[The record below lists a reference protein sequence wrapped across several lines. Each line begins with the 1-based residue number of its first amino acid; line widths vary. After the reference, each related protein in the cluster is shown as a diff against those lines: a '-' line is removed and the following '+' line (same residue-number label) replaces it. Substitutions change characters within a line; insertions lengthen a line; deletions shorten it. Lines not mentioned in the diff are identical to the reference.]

1 MIKARGLTIRY
12 GGKLRA
18 TRGAA
23 ARAHA
28 GPITRTGISAL
39 LFAVALAA
47 ALAACSSG
55 PAAASAPAAGWHEV
69 TGRLAGAPYQID
81 LPVRW
86 NHTLIVWSH
95 GYEPGRYPRVDDIE
109 PVTRGWLLANGYAIA
124 GSGFSSTGWAV
135 ADAYRDQAA
144 LLGLFTHRYGRPRL
158 TIAVGESLGGLISA
172 GLIERFP
179 GRFSG
184 AVTMCA
190 PLGGTTGLWNQALDA
205 SFVLKTLL
213 APGSRLA
220 LVHLSHPGGNGA
232 LAEQMITR
240 ALRTPAGRARLALAA
255 AMVDVPPWFDP
266 RRPEPS
272 AAHLDQRAASLASW
286 LGLGLADGASY
297 GRTDLEQRARGNPSW
312 NTGVN
317 YASELARS
325 ADHADVAALYR
336 SAGLDLTADL
346 ATLNRAPRIHADP
359 SAADWL
365 HATNDLTGQLRVP
378 VRTLH
383 AIGDGGVPI
392 ENEQAYAQL
401 TSQARTTPLLRQLY
415 IRRAGHCTFTPAERI
430 IALKTLERRI
440 NTGHWTTLDPAALN
454 PAATALGPALNVLT
468 EIEGNT
474 SNPPQPPAFTNYRPG
489 PYLRPA

>member
-1 MIKARGLTIRY
+1 MGNFRFP
-12 GGKLRA
+12 
-18 TRGAA
+18 AA
-23 ARAHA
+23 LIASV
-28 GPITRTGISAL
+28 TL
-39 LFAVALAA
+39 A

-55 PAAASAPAAGWHEV
+55 HTATSPPTVRAQALPSPHSPAAAWHQV
-69 TGRLAGAPYQID
+69 TGRLTGAPYQID

-95 GYEPGRYPRVDDIE
+95 GYEPGPYPPRVDDIE
-109 PVTRGWLLANGYAIA
+109 PMTLRWLLANGYAIA

-144 LLGLFTHRYGRPRL
+144 LLGLFIHRYGKPRL
-158 TIAVGESLGGLISA
+158 TIAIGESLGGLISA

-184 AVTMCA
+184 ALPMCA
-190 PLGGTTGLWNQALDA
+190 PLGGGTGLWNQGLDA

-213 APGSRLA
+213 APGSKLA
-220 LVHLSHPGGNGA
+220 LVHLDNPGSNGA
-232 LAEQMITR
+232 LAQQIITG
-240 ALRTPAGRARLALAA
+240 ALPTPAGRARLALAA
-255 AMVDVPPWFDP
+255 AMLDLPPWFDP

-272 AAHLDQRAASLASW
+272 PVRLDQRAANLASW
-286 LGLGLADGASY
+286 LGLGLAIGASD
-297 GRTDLEQRARGNPSW
+297 GKTDLEQRAGGNPSW

-359 SAADWL
+359 SAAAYL
-365 HATNDLTGQLRVP
+365 HATSDLTGHLRVP
-378 VRTLH
+378 VLTLH
-383 AIGDGGVPI
+383 AIGDGTAPI

-401 TSQARTTPLLRQLY
+401 TSQARTTTLLRQLY

-440 NTGHWTTLDPAALN
+440 NTGHWTTLDPATLN
-454 PAATALGPALNVLT
+454 HAATALGPALNILT
-468 EIEGNT
+468 EIEGST
-474 SNPPQPPAFTNYRPG
+474 SNPSQPPAFTNYRPH